1 LDGVGPGSDKSG
13 PNYDNTADVAAWSQ
27 ALVRTGRDI
36 QFVISWSLSHE
47 YVDTWQRY
55 TNGWRVDTDVECYC
69 ETVSSWD
76 SSVKARWADLPSWL
90 GVFGP
95 QYRPDLDS
103 MPISNNTGSGIQD
116 GISDVE
122 RQSVMT
128 FWSMASS
135 PLYVGGDI
143 YFLDASAVS
152 ILTNPEV
159 IAVDHAGSY
168 PTQVTGG
175 NLQVWTKRAPGGRTY
190 AAVYNLGSTPADIT
204 VDLHGTRPVRDVVA
218 RTDLGRS
225 RGSWTASAVPP
236 HGSRLIRIG

>member
-1 LDGVGPGSDKSG
+1 RREWSMWLTAGAWPVPRSIGPALAPYANGV
-13 PNYDNTADVAAWSQ
+13 
-27 ALVRTGRDI
+27 
-36 QFVISWSLSHE
+36 
-47 YVDTWQRY
+47 
-55 TNGWRVDTDVECYC
+55 RVDTDVECYC
-69 ETVSSWD
+69 ETVSTWD
-76 SSVKARWADLPSWL
+76 SSVKARWADLPDWL

-103 MPISNNTGSGIQD
+103 MPIGNNTGSGIQD

-143 YFLDASAVS
+143 WFLDASAVS

-159 IAVDHAGSY
+159 IVVDQTGSY
-168 PTQVTGG
+168 PARVTGG
-175 NLQVWTKRAPGGRTY
+175 NLQVWRKQAPDGRWY
-190 AAVYNLGSTPADIT
+190 AAVYDLGATPADIT
-204 VDLHGTRPVRDVVA
+204 VDLGTPGARLVRDVVA
-218 RTDLGRS
+218 RRDLGRF

>member
-1 LDGVGPGSDKSG
+1 MAGAACGWPSLAPYANGV
-13 PNYDNTADVAAWSQ
+13 
-27 ALVRTGRDI
+27 
-36 QFVISWSLSHE
+36 
-47 YVDTWQRY
+47 
-55 TNGWRVDTDVECYC
+55 RVNTDVECYC
-69 ETVSSWD
+69 ETVSTWD
-76 SSVKARWADLPSWL
+76 SSVKARWADLPAWQ

-159 IAVDHAGSY
+159 IRVDQSGTY

-175 NLQVWTKRAPGGRTY
+175 DRQVWKKRAPDGSWY
-190 AAVYNLGSTPADIT
+190 AAVYNLGSSTADIT
-204 VDLHGTRPVRDVVA
+204 VDLGVPGARPVRDLVA
-218 RTDLGRS
+218 HKDLGRF
-225 RGSWTASAVPP
+225 RGSWTATSVPP
-236 HGSRLIRIG
+236 HGSRLVRIG